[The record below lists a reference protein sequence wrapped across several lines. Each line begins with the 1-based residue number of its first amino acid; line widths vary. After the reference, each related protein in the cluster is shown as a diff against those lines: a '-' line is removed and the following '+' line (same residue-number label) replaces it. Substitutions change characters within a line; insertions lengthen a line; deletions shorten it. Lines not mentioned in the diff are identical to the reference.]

1 MALSGGRKSDKI
13 HLHVKPKHQFKLKGG
28 RDMAEKKDDSS
39 IIDCICIKG
48 ALIRMAERY
57 IKFCLTGNAD
67 RPRLPN
73 ICGFF
78 RWLKLGACAL
88 DLLKQ
93 KYPDKFRTL
102 QMLFE
107 DEALNSPL
115 PPSIVSTYMRQQ
127 SYTDLPD
134 VGQTQEK
141 ENDGITVVFDH
152 DIIND
157 GK

>member
-1 MALSGGRKSDKI
+1 
-13 HLHVKPKHQFKLKGG
+13 
-28 RDMAEKKDDSS
+28 MAEKKDDNS
-39 IIDCICIKG
+39 IIDGICIKG
-48 ALIRMAERY
+48 SLIRMAEKY
-57 IKFCLTGNAD
+57 IKFCLTANED

-127 SYTDLPD
+127 AFTDLSEN
-134 VGQTQEK
+134 GQTADK
-141 ENDGITVVFDH
+141 EGENITVVFDH
-152 DIIND
+152 DIISD